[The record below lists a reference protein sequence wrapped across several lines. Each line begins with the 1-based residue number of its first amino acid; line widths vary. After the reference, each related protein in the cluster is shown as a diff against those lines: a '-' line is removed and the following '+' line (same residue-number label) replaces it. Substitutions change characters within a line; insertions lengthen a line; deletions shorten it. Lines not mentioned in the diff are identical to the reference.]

1 MSANADAAPVSAR
14 DGKQPP
20 VQRANVRCGWHRDID
35 AADSPNHSGRVDGEQ
50 EHVWSGW
57 GRWLSFVVA
66 ALLILFSIPLVILN
80 MAAAGWNIFLGLL
93 LFAAVAS
100 GHAKA
105 PLIAIILSVV
115 MAIRLVLT
123 LASGA
128 AALDLAASAGLF
140 VLTSAAAYQ
149 LRQQSASA

>member
-1 MSANADAAPVSAR
+1 VA
-14 DGKQPP
+14 
-20 VQRANVRCGWHRDID
+20 DID
-35 AADSPNHSGRVDGEQ
+35 ASGSLNHPGNVNGEQ
-50 EHVWSGW
+50 EHVWTGS

-66 ALLILFSIPLVILN
+66 ALLILLSIPLVVLN
-80 MAAAGWNIFLGLL
+80 MAAAGWNIFLALV

-100 GHAKA
+100 GHPKA

-128 AALDLAASAGLF
+128 AAMDIAVGAGLV

-149 LRQQSASA
+149 LRQQAASS

>member
-1 MSANADAAPVSAR
+1 M
-14 DGKQPP
+14 
-20 VQRANVRCGWHRDID
+20 
-35 AADSPNHSGRVDGEQ
+35 
-50 EHVWSGW
+50 

-66 ALLILFSIPLVILN
+66 ALLLLLSIPLVVLN

-115 MAIRLVLT
+115 LAIRLVLT
-123 LASGA
+123 LASRA
-128 AALDLAASAGLF
+128 AVLAVAPGAGLL
-140 VLTSAAAYQ
+140 VLTSAAAYH

>member
-1 MSANADAAPVSAR
+1 MDA
-14 DGKQPP
+14 
-20 VQRANVRCGWHRDID
+20 
-35 AADSPNHSGRVDGEQ
+35 EQ
-50 EHVWSGW
+50 EQVWSGW
-57 GRWLSFVVA
+57 GRWLSFIVA
-66 ALLILFSIPLVILN
+66 VLLILLSIPMVLLN

-100 GHAKA
+100 GHPKA

-123 LASGA
+123 LAGGA
-128 AALDLAASAGLF
+128 AALDLAVGAGLL

-149 LRQQSASA
+149 LWQQASSA

>member
-1 MSANADAAPVSAR
+1 MG
-14 DGKQPP
+14 GK
-20 VQRANVRCGWHRDID
+20 ADID
-35 AADSPNHSGRVDGEQ
+35 ASGYLNHFGRVNGEQ

-57 GRWLSFVVA
+57 GRWLSFAVA
-66 ALLILFSIPLVILN
+66 TLLILLSIPLVVLN

-100 GHAKA
+100 SHRKA

-128 AALDLAASAGLF
+128 AALDIAVGAGLV
-140 VLTSAAAYQ
+140 VLASAAAYQ
-149 LRQQSASA
+149 LRQQAAST